1 MCIWCVL
8 ICPDIEFWIWPIS
21 AAGTAA
27 DARGEERQTE
37 EDEAEAGAPD
47 VEWRLKNN
55 VKQLAVRVKQLQA
68 DKTNAEKEHKKM
80 VRGIERMSNDF
91 IRMYLC

>member
-1 MCIWCVL
+1 M
-8 ICPDIEFWIWPIS
+8 
-21 AAGTAA
+21 
-27 DARGEERQTE
+27 
-37 EDEAEAGAPD
+37 
-47 VEWRLKNN
+47 
-55 VKQLAVRVKQLQA
+55 KQLAVRVKQLQA